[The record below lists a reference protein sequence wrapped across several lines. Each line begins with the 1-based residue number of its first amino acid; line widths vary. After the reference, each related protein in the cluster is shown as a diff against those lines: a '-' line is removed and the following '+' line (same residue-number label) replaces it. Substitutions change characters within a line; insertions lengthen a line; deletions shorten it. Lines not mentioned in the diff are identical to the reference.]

1 MLLVLVSIVGV
12 VTALAAWCFLEL
24 SHQIEVGVFEK
35 LPEQLGYDS
44 TPAWWPLPVTAIGG
58 LIVAF
63 AVVRL
68 PGGGGHV
75 PAHGLDTSTPTLPID
90 LPGVMLAALA
100 TIGLGLVLGP
110 EAPLIALG
118 AGLGIAGDP
127 PAPQGRT
134 ARHRDAGGGLRDLL
148 RALDASSA
156 RR

>member
-1 MLLVLVSIVGV
+1 MSASETDLIQSMASRKFVVLLVLVSIVGV

-35 LPEQLGYDS
+35 LPEQLGFDG
-44 TPAWWPLPVTAIGG
+44 TPAWWPIPVAAIGG

-90 LPGVMLAALA
+90 IPRRHARR
-100 TIGLGLVLGP
+100 
-110 EAPLIALG
+110 
-118 AGLGIAGDP
+118 AGDD
-127 PAPQGRT
+127 R
-134 ARHRDAGGGLRDLL
+134 ARA
-148 RALDASSA
+148 RA
-156 RR
+156 RP